1 MKKERGNQKSSAESL
16 LHRLEDLRNGRDEM
30 NLCEL
35 PFAALSER
43 AGNRRML
50 QFEVEDYDRTSGQ
63 TICRSLIVKGD
74 PEFGLPTEKDE
85 EIYLGLL
92 KYSSDFNG
100 FSSPEIF
107 LVRSA
112 LFDLM
117 GWPKSDW
124 AYRRLALGMQRL
136 VGVRLSYQNLWRDNR
151 DKQWRDQGAFSILES
166 FRFRDSRLITGN
178 ASFSEHSSVFRWSSV
193 LFDSFDSGY
202 LKRVDYG
209 LTRQLSPTAR
219 RLYRYLDKHFHPPR
233 RRVISMD
240 LSRLAYQHIGISK
253 GIALD
258 KVRKRYIAPA
268 AEELVQAGYLVD
280 CDLEQRF
287 QSLKRGIWSAHFEC
301 TTAANLAIV
310 PVAASSRIV
319 SALCQRGISANLAVQ
334 IEQRHSREAVVTAIK
349 ALDEQRRTGT
359 IIRSPDRWISKAIVA
374 GFQPSGELEKSRLRP
389 ERRIFRARRAS
400 KS

>member
-1 MKKERGNQKSSAESL
+1 MKKEKGNQKFSAESL
-16 LHRLEDLRNGRDEM
+16 LHRLDDLRNGRDEM

-43 AGNRRML
+43 AGNRQML
-50 QFEVEDYDRTSGQ
+50 QFEVGALIGHPDRPLST
-63 TICRSLIVKGD
+63 LIVQGD
-74 PEFGLPTEKDE
+74 QVFRLPTEKDE

-92 KYSSDFNG
+92 KYSSDFNS
-100 FSSPEIF
+100 FSSPQIF

-202 LKRVDYG
+202 LKRVDYR

-219 RLYRYLDKHFHPPR
+219 RLYRYLDKRFL
-233 RRVISMD
+233 RRV
-240 LSRLAYQHIGISK
+240 
-253 GIALD
+253 
-258 KVRKRYIAPA
+258 
-268 AEELVQAGYLVD
+268 
-280 CDLEQRF
+280 
-287 QSLKRGIWSAHFEC
+287 
-301 TTAANLAIV
+301 
-310 PVAASSRIV
+310 
-319 SALCQRGISANLAVQ
+319 
-334 IEQRHSREAVVTAIK
+334 VV
-349 ALDEQRRTGT
+349 L
-359 IIRSPDRWISKAIVA
+359 
-374 GFQPSGELEKSRLRP
+374 
-389 ERRIFRARRAS
+389 
-400 KS
+400 